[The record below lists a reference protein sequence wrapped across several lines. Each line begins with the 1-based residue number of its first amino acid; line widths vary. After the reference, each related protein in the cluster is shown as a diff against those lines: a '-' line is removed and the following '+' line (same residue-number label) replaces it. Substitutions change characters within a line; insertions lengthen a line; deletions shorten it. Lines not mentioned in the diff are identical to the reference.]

1 MPKKVQRWIFF
12 RNNIICPIGTC
23 FDVLVNFENQQHG
36 AIADRSLEENKEN
49 AFDILSNLNR
59 KNVSHYQ
66 LRIDIQEGSKCE
78 NVMSLEYFCSEYSL
92 ESECQS
98 ACGPGSQTGRCHWLP
113 EKRYNDWQIKILCA
127 GQFLFVLLFK
137 TIMWYLLNVFVE
149 HQASP
154 IVLAA
159 RTSEHVQTDSAT
171 ILKSSIQKFYVH
183 KTAFLEVI

>member
-1 MPKKVQRWIFF
+1 MFNLHI
-12 RNNIICPIGTC
+12 

-92 ESECQS
+92 ESECQL

-113 EKRYNDWQIKILCA
+113 ENRYND
-127 GQFLFVLLFK
+127 
-137 TIMWYLLNVFVE
+137 
-149 HQASP
+149 
-154 IVLAA
+154 
-159 RTSEHVQTDSAT
+159 
-171 ILKSSIQKFYVH
+171 
-183 KTAFLEVI
+183 